1 MAGVTATNESIKAH
15 RMVRGAGVVV
25 VEADDGENEKAFAAS
40 VEIIQVQHLVVVWA
54 TWLGCLPLHLEI
66 NDRD

>member
-1 MAGVTATNESIKAH
+1 
-15 RMVRGAGVVV
+15 MVRGAGVVV
-25 VEADDGENEKAFAAS
+25 VEADDCENEKAFAAS

-54 TWLGCLPLHLEI
+54 TWLGCLPLHVKI